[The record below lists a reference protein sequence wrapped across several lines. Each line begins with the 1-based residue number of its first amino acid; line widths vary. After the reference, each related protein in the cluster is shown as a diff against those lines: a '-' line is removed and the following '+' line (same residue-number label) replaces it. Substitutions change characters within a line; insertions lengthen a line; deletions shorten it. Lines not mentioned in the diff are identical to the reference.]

1 MKRFLAFEKKDAARL
16 LFEVVDPGLLGVIKE
31 SSRFLW
37 PPVTSR
43 LLVEE
48 NLLGI
53 PDELLLV
60 GTEDR
65 RVVML
70 LLLLLLLLLPLE
82 FGRLMGTL
90 KKELA
95 PILPFPLMTAALVY
109 VLFHWLLLFP
119 LWFPFDGKKLL
130 LLPSSFPP
138 NPEPVI
144 WPFSSTFGPESF
156 RENSLSDR

>member
-16 LFEVVDPGLLGVIKE
+16 CFEVVDPGLLGVIKD

-37 PPVTSR
+37 PPAISR
-43 LLVEE
+43 LLLEQ

-65 RVVML
+65 RVVIP
-70 LLLLLLLLLPLE
+70 LLLLLLLLPLE

-109 VLFHWLLLFP
+109 VLFHWPLLFP
-119 LWFPFDGKKLL
+119 F
-130 LLPSSFPP
+130 
-138 NPEPVI
+138 
-144 WPFSSTFGPESF
+144 
-156 RENSLSDR
+156 